1 MENIVE
7 ILNEQLESIEESYIP
22 QYGHS
27 LIMLDVEEKDVEL
40 LAGMYPRGKVSA
52 LVAEGGVGKTW
63 TLVASS
69 LSISS
74 GIAFLPTDN
83 YEICDN
89 KRVLLIDTEGRVK
102 TFVRR
107 IDLLGGSRN
116 NYVTA
121 KNPLE
126 IPIFSNEE
134 DRNTIE
140 LVVEH
145 EKIDLIIIDSFAGFS
160 NVDENTC
167 QVLECLQWLSKIAL
181 KYDCAIVFTQL
192 INKGEL
198 KEGRITTKSVRGF
211 SGITQ
216 WCELIWAVDCPTASD
231 ELKRLY
237 QIKNNISKKDEKDYI
252 FELKEE
258 GLITWKDY
266 TDQNKSK
273 KRSRQEILREYYH
286 LTNIQIAKLIQEQE
300 PNLKIKSLEMWVS
313 RNRELTK

>member
-1 MENIVE
+1 MADIVE
-7 ILNEQLESIEESYIP
+7 ILQEQLELVEENYIP

-27 LIMLDVEEKDVEL
+27 LIMLDVEEKEVEL

-69 LSISS
+69 LSVTS
-74 GIAFLPTDN
+74 GISFLPTEN
-83 YEICDN
+83 YEVADN

-107 IDLLGGSRN
+107 IDLLGGSRT

-145 EKIDLIIIDSFAGFS
+145 EKIDLVIIDSFAGFS

-181 KYDCAIVFTQL
+181 KYNCAIVFTQL

-198 KEGRITTKSVRGF
+198 KEGRITTRSVRGF

-216 WCELIWAVDCPTASD
+216 WCELIWALDCPTATD

-266 TDQNKSK
+266 TNQLKTK
-273 KRSRQEILREYYH
+273 KRSRQEILRDNFQ
-286 LTNIQIAKLIQEQE
+286 LSNIEIAKLIQENE
-300 PNLKIKSLEMWVS
+300 PNLKLKSLEMWVS
-313 RNRELTK
+313 RNRDI